1 MSEAMNT
8 PTASGRRTV
17 LGWML
22 AGALAGTLAGV
33 TARGDA
39 APPRVIPVRARRFV
53 FLPDRI
59 ALKSGETVILA
70 LTAEDV
76 MMGFSAP
83 DFHVRADLP
92 PGRTVLVTL
101 TAGKPGTY
109 RFLCDI
115 FCGTGHEDMGG
126 TIEVT

>member
-1 MSEAMNT
+1 MPEAMT
-8 PTASGRRTV
+8 TSPASGRRTV

-22 AGALAGTLAGV
+22 AGALAGMIT
-33 TARGDA
+33 RGDA

-59 ALKSGETVILA
+59 ALKAGETVILA
-70 LTAEDV
+70 LTAEDI
-76 MMGFSAP
+76 MMGFGAP

-92 PGRTVLVTL
+92 PGRTVQVTL

>member
-1 MSEAMNT
+1 MPEAMTT
-8 PTASGRRTV
+8 PPASGRRTV
-17 LGWML
+17 LGWLL
-22 AGALAGTLAGV
+22 AGALAGMI
-33 TARGDA
+33 ARGDA

-59 ALKSGETVILA
+59 ALKAGETVILA
-70 LTAEDV
+70 LTAEDI
-76 MMGFSAP
+76 MMGFGAP

-92 PGRTVLVTL
+92 PGRTVQVTL

>member
-1 MSEAMNT
+1 MIT
-8 PTASGRRTV
+8 
-17 LGWML
+17 
-22 AGALAGTLAGV
+22 
-33 TARGDA
+33 RGDA

-59 ALKSGETVILA
+59 ALKAGETVILA
-70 LTAEDV
+70 LTAEDI
-76 MMGFSAP
+76 MMGFGAP

-92 PGRTVLVTL
+92 PGRTVQVTL

>member
-1 MSEAMNT
+1 
-8 PTASGRRTV
+8 
-17 LGWML
+17 ML
-22 AGALAGTLAGV
+22 AGALAGDDH
-33 TARGDA
+33 ARGRG
-39 APPRVIPVRARRFV
+39 APACDSGRARRFV

-59 ALKSGETVILA
+59 ALKAGETVILA
-70 LTAEDV
+70 LTAEDI
-76 MMGFSAP
+76 MMGFGAP

-92 PGRTVLVTL
+92 PGRTVPITL